1 MIYTITGP
9 SGSGKTALVH
19 RLVTLYLDQF
29 CNIVTATTRP
39 PRIHERDGYDYDFE
53 PRPDCFAAFQAEM
66 AESISHD

>member
-19 RLVTLYLDQF
+19 RLVTLYPDQF

-66 AESISHD
+66 AE